1 MNDVKNK
8 SITREMK
15 NLNLKERSTRVN
27 DQGFFN
33 LFFSQQR
40 RIILYINLVFVT
52 SSSKT
57 PDKDRYI
64 NNINIDVT
72 E

>member
-15 NLNLKERSTRVN
+15 KLNLKERSTRVN